1 MQCMQA
7 AIRIQLEEI
16 AKAQPQKKVAM
27 IVFNNEVTW
36 LGDGTGT
43 SLVVAGEKLQQWDT
57 LVQLGQ
63 HCDVSN
69 LLPVEKSKEKLTQ
82 KLMQLEEG
90 GATALGPA
98 LLLAVAIAGQVP
110 HSEVIVATD
119 GLSNVGLGALD
130 IGERKNSA
138 RFYSQRLVAFAKQRN
153 NTTVSVIGLQGEEC
167 GLSALAPLA
176 QQTAGDVTIVRPLEL
191 QRRMRMIIDNPIV
204 AVDVRYCLRLPK
216 ELILRHSVNSGSVE
230 MSNNTNAHPEET
242 KDKKKNSHNNKKD
255 TSQGNGNFIEVGNVN
270 GLSTI
275 TFEFGPS
282 EKGLEMLQQTI
293 HDNQKTN
300 NLPKQTLPI
309 QIEIEYTRLTG
320 QKCAR
325 VITSH
330 RPITRSR
337 SKSERNADVAVL
349 SVHALHQAANFAL
362 TSDEYLAARQ
372 YLVTYQQLL
381 DRAAQTDVQQEEYDI
396 FLKLSEEL
404 DRELSQ
410 LMKTAK
416 KRTTLSD
423 TATKILYE
431 MRSLPKQQCLAGV
444 RKDISNRKKHIGEIK
459 RLLS

>member
-1 MQCMQA
+1 
-7 AIRIQLEEI
+7 
-16 AKAQPQKKVAM
+16 
-27 IVFNNEVTW
+27 
-36 LGDGTGT
+36 
-43 SLVVAGEKLQQWDT
+43 
-57 LVQLGQ
+57 
-63 HCDVSN
+63 
-69 LLPVEKSKEKLTQ
+69 
-82 KLMQLEEG
+82 
-90 GATALGPA
+90 
-98 LLLAVAIAGQVP
+98 LLAVAIAGQVP

-282 EKGLEMLQQTI
+282 EKG
-293 HDNQKTN
+293 
-300 NLPKQTLPI
+300 
-309 QIEIEYTRLTG
+309 TG
-320 QKCAR
+320 
-325 VITSH
+325 
-330 RPITRSR
+330 
-337 SKSERNADVAVL
+337 
-349 SVHALHQAANFAL
+349 
-362 TSDEYLAARQ
+362 
-372 YLVTYQQLL
+372 
-381 DRAAQTDVQQEEYDI
+381 
-396 FLKLSEEL
+396 
-404 DRELSQ
+404 
-410 LMKTAK
+410 
-416 KRTTLSD
+416 
-423 TATKILYE
+423 
-431 MRSLPKQQCLAGV
+431 
-444 RKDISNRKKHIGEIK
+444 ISW
-459 RLLS
+459 